1 MKKILKSKSLKGVDG
16 GKRVFLEISYILRM
30 RLWVTTSSDDF
41 ASEFDDIEQMFSRGL
56 TRLILSKRGRGG
68 SPVASETEYERW
80 LMALPMECRDRIWV
94 RGTPDL
100 AERLDVRGCVTEAT
114 SLMGDVPESWKRVNC
129 VAFCRDLDQ
138 LEHLPQWVAGALI
151 GPVFQPQSV
160 YEPVNCH
167 GIELVAD
174 KLTALSSAD
183 PAKIPQ
189 IIAFGGIDHEN
200 LDEIKK
206 LPIQGVSILGGVW
219 NYADPVN
226 AFIKL
231 HRAL

>member
-1 MKKILKSKSLKGVDG
+1 
-16 GKRVFLEISYILRM
+16 M
-30 RLWVTTSSDDF
+30 RLWVTTSPDDF

-68 SPVASETEYERW
+68 APCATESDYERW

-100 AERLDVRGCVTEAT
+100 AERLDVRGCVTEAG
-114 SLMGDVPESWKRVNC
+114 SLLGEVPESWKRVNC
-129 VAFCRDLDQ
+129 VALCRDLEQ
-138 LEHLPQWVAGALI
+138 LEKLPEWVAGALV
-151 GPVFQPQSV
+151 GPIFQPQSV
-160 YEPVNCH
+160 FEPVKSL
-167 GIELVAD
+167 GLDVVSG
-174 KLTALSSAD
+174 ALGEEVGRN
-183 PAKIPQ
+183 IPQ
-189 IIAFGGIDHEN
+189 VIAFGGIDHET

-206 LPIQGVSILGGVW
+206 LPVQGVSVLGGIW

-231 HRAL
+231 SRVVTGH

>member
-1 MKKILKSKSLKGVDG
+1 
-16 GKRVFLEISYILRM
+16 M
-30 RLWVTTSSDDF
+30 RLWVTTSPDDF

-68 SPVASETEYERW
+68 APCATESDYERW

-94 RGTPDL
+94 RGTPDM
-100 AERLDVRGCVTEAT
+100 AERLDVRGCVTEAG
-114 SLMGDVPESWKRVNC
+114 SLLGEVPESWKRVNC
-129 VAFCRDLDQ
+129 VALCRDLEQ
-138 LEHLPQWVAGALI
+138 LEKLPEWVAGALV

-160 YEPVNCH
+160 FEPVKSL
-167 GIELVAD
+167 GLDVVSG
-174 KLTALSSAD
+174 ALGAISAS
-183 PAKIPQ
+183 KIPQ
-189 IIAFGGIDHEN
+189 VVVFGGIDHET

-206 LPIQGVSILGGVW
+206 LPVQGVSVLGGIW

-231 HRAL
+231 SRVVTGH

>member
-1 MKKILKSKSLKGVDG
+1 
-16 GKRVFLEISYILRM
+16 M
-30 RLWVTTSSDDF
+30 RLWVTTSPDDF

-68 SPVASETEYERW
+68 TPYATESDYERW

-100 AERLDVRGCVTEAT
+100 AERLDVRGCVTEAG
-114 SLMGDVPESWKRVNC
+114 SLLGEVPESWKRVNC
-129 VAFCRDLDQ
+129 VALCRDLEQ
-138 LEHLPQWVAGALI
+138 LEKLPEWVAGALV

-160 YEPVNCH
+160 FEPVKSL
-167 GIELVAD
+167 GIGLVSG
-174 KLTALSSAD
+174 ALGAISAS
-183 PAKIPQ
+183 KIPQ
-189 IIAFGGIDHEN
+189 VIAFGGIDHET

-206 LPIQGVSILGGVW
+206 LPVQGVSVLGGIW

-231 HRAL
+231 SRVVTGL

>member
-1 MKKILKSKSLKGVDG
+1 
-16 GKRVFLEISYILRM
+16 M
-30 RLWVTTSSDDF
+30 RLWVTTSPDDF

-68 SPVASETEYERW
+68 APCATESDYERW

-100 AERLDVRGCVTEAT
+100 AERLDVRGCVTEAG
-114 SLMGDVPESWKRVNC
+114 SLLGDVPESWKRVNC
-129 VAFCRDLDQ
+129 VALCRDLEQ
-138 LEHLPQWVAGALI
+138 LEKLPEWVAGALV

-160 YEPVNCH
+160 FEPVKSL
-167 GIELVAD
+167 GLDVVSG
-174 KLTALSSAD
+174 ALGAISAS
-183 PAKIPQ
+183 KIPQ
-189 IIAFGGIDHEN
+189 VVAFGGIDHET

-206 LPIQGVSILGGVW
+206 LPVQGVSILGGIW

-231 HRAL
+231 NRTVAGM

>member
-1 MKKILKSKSLKGVDG
+1 
-16 GKRVFLEISYILRM
+16 M
-30 RLWVTTSSDDF
+30 RLWLTTSPDDF

-56 TRLILSKRGRGG
+56 SRLILSKRGRGG
-68 SPVASETEYERW
+68 SPYATESDYERW

-100 AERLDVRGCVTEAT
+100 AERLDVRGCVAEAL

-129 VAFCRDLDQ
+129 VAFCRNLDQ
-138 LEHLPQWVAGALI
+138 LEELPEWVAGALI
-151 GPVFQPQSV
+151 GPVYQPQSV
-160 YEPVNCH
+160 FEPVKFH
-167 GIELVAD
+167 GVDAVMD
-174 KLTALSSAD
+174 KLNAFSAVD
-183 PAKIPQ
+183 APKIPQ
-189 IIAFGGIDHEN
+189 VIAFGGIDHEN

-231 HRAL
+231 LRAL

>member
-1 MKKILKSKSLKGVDG
+1 
-16 GKRVFLEISYILRM
+16 M
-30 RLWVTTSSDDF
+30 RLWVTTSPDDF

-68 SPVASETEYERW
+68 APCATESDYERW

-94 RGTPDL
+94 RGTPDV
-100 AERLDVRGCVTEAT
+100 AEQLDVRGCVVEAG
-114 SLMGDVPESWKRVNC
+114 SLLGEVPESWKRVNC
-129 VAFCRDLDQ
+129 VALCRSLDQ
-138 LEHLPQWVAGALI
+138 LELLPEWVAGALI

-160 YEPVNCH
+160 YEPVTFH
-167 GIELVAD
+167 GIATVLD
-174 KLTALSSAD
+174 KLIAFSAENTQ
-183 PAKIPQ
+183 KIPQ
-189 IIAFGGIDHEN
+189 IIAFGGIDHET

-206 LPIQGVSILGGVW
+206 LPVQGVSILGGIW

-231 HRAL
+231 NRTVAGM

>member
-1 MKKILKSKSLKGVDG
+1 
-16 GKRVFLEISYILRM
+16 M
-30 RLWVTTSSDDF
+30 RLWLTTSPDDF

-56 TRLILSKRGRGG
+56 TRLILQKRGRSG
-68 SPVASETEYERW
+68 SPYATDSDYERW
-80 LMALPMECRDRIWV
+80 LLSLSMDCRDRIWV

-100 AERLDVRGCVTEAT
+100 AERLDVRGCVVEAS
-114 SLMGDVPESWKRVNC
+114 SLMGDVPESWKRINC
-129 VAFCRDLDQ
+129 VAYCRSLEQ
-138 LEHLPQWVAGALI
+138 LEQLPEWVAGALV

-160 YEPVNCH
+160 YEPVKFH
-167 GIELVAD
+167 GVEAVAD
-174 KLTALSSAD
+174 KLNALASANSV
-183 PAKIPQ
+183 KIPQ
-189 IIAFGGIDHEN
+189 VIAFGGIDHEN

-231 HRAL
+231 HRVVSGVSF

>member
-1 MKKILKSKSLKGVDG
+1 
-16 GKRVFLEISYILRM
+16 M
-30 RLWVTTSSDDF
+30 RLWVTTSPDDF

-68 SPVASETEYERW
+68 TPYATESDYERW

-94 RGTPDL
+94 RGTPNL
-100 AERLDVRGCVTEAT
+100 AERLDVRGCVAEAG
-114 SLMGDVPESWKRVNC
+114 SLLGEVPESWKRVNC
-129 VAFCRDLDQ
+129 VALCRDLEQ
-138 LEHLPQWVAGALI
+138 LEKLPEWVAGALV

-160 YEPVNCH
+160 FEPVKSL
-167 GIELVAD
+167 GLDVVSG
-174 KLTALSSAD
+174 ALGAISAS
-183 PAKIPQ
+183 KIPQ
-189 IIAFGGIDHEN
+189 VVVFGGIDHET

-206 LPIQGVSILGGVW
+206 LPVQGVSVLGGIW

-231 HRAL
+231 SRVVTGH

>member
-1 MKKILKSKSLKGVDG
+1 
-16 GKRVFLEISYILRM
+16 M
-30 RLWVTTSSDDF
+30 RLWVTTSPDDF

-68 SPVASETEYERW
+68 TPYATESDYERW

-100 AERLDVRGCVTEAT
+100 AERLDVRGCVAEAG
-114 SLMGDVPESWKRVNC
+114 SLLGEVPESWKRVNC
-129 VAFCRDLDQ
+129 VALCRDLEQ
-138 LEHLPQWVAGALI
+138 LEKLPEWVAGALV
-151 GPVFQPQSV
+151 GPIFQPQSV
-160 YEPVNCH
+160 FEPVKSL
-167 GIELVAD
+167 GSDVVSG
-174 KLTALSSAD
+174 ALGAISAS
-183 PAKIPQ
+183 KIPQ
-189 IIAFGGIDHEN
+189 VVVFGGIDHET

-206 LPIQGVSILGGVW
+206 LPVQGVSVLGGIW

-231 HRAL
+231 SRVVTGH

>member
-1 MKKILKSKSLKGVDG
+1 
-16 GKRVFLEISYILRM
+16 M
-30 RLWVTTSSDDF
+30 RLWVTTSPDDF

-68 SPVASETEYERW
+68 APCATESDYERW

-100 AERLDVRGCVTEAT
+100 AERLDVRGCVAEAG
-114 SLMGDVPESWKRVNC
+114 SLLGEVPESWKRVNC
-129 VAFCRDLDQ
+129 VALCRDLDQ
-138 LEHLPQWVAGALI
+138 LEKLPEWVAGALV

-160 YEPVNCH
+160 FEPVKSL
-167 GIELVAD
+167 GSDVVSG
-174 KLTALSSAD
+174 ALGAISAS
-183 PAKIPQ
+183 KIPQ
-189 IIAFGGIDHEN
+189 VIAFGGIDHET

-206 LPIQGVSILGGVW
+206 LPVQGVSVLGGIW

-231 HRAL
+231 SRAM